1 MDEIYH
7 HGILGMKWGRRRY
20 QYEDGSLTPEGRK
33 RYGYSSGEEKNEP
46 TTQNKTLRPVSSMS
60 DQEIRDFLNRKDLE
74 RRYQEYLESTKPKPK
89 QKGAAA
95 KKFFGKV
102 GNVVASGAEGAG
114 KELVKKMMVYYGAT
128 AINKIAKQEIIS
140 PKSAS
145 KKKDKDE
152 D

>member
-7 HGILGMKWGRRRY
+7 HGILGMKWGLRRY

-33 RYGYSSGEEKNEP
+33 RYGYSSEEDKKES
-46 TTQNKTLRPVSSMS
+46 TTQIKTQRPVSSMS
-60 DQEIRDFLNRKDLE
+60 DQEIRDFLARKDLE

-89 QKGAAA
+89 ASAA

-102 GNVVASGAEGAG
+102 GNVVSSGAESAG
-114 KELVKKMMVYYGAT
+114 KELVKKLMVHYGAT
-128 AINKIAKQEIIS
+128 AINKIAKKEIIS
-140 PKSAS
+140 PKSSS
-145 KKKDKDE
+145 KKKDD

>member
-33 RYGYSSGEEKNEP
+33 RYGYGPGEDKSDK
-46 TTQNKTLRPVSSMS
+46 TAQNKTLRPVSSMS
-60 DQEIRDFLNRKDLE
+60 DQEIRDFLARKDLE
-74 RRYQEYLESTKPKPK
+74 RRYQEYVESITPKPKP
-89 QKGAAA
+89 KGAAA

-102 GNVVASGAEGAG
+102 GDIVGSGAESAG
-114 KELVKKMMVYYGAT
+114 KELVKKMMVHYGAT
-128 AINKIAKQEIIS
+128 AINKIAKKEIIS
-140 PKSAS
+140 SKSSS
-145 KKKDKDE
+145 KKKDD